1 MKQAT
6 VITAASRRAS
16 NKKKLQALEWSNE
29 AIEQFSNSLREEE
42 EASTKSSTH
51 GPENE
56 IALDTMESKIAR
68 VQQKKKENDLREQR
82 RKTRPVPQP
91 RPESV
96 LTRYKNNNNHS
107 SVAES
112 NSVESDSDASQ
123 GLAKKLAASL
133 NSYFRKHFAE
143 TPSAAAL
150 SSADV
155 NFPLECYDHSTHN
168 EALPVQQN
176 HLPMFGACL
185 LTETRHEASLLDRLL
200 GTWYACKVL
209 HVHEPEDADSTIEV
223 ELSDTILGETYVLPR
238 VHVCLVAH
246 DAERYAARV
255 LEAFSRRSH
264 CVNLLQFD
272 AMVAAMPVNES
283 VVCCMTQ
290 EQYNSIYKR
299 AASTSKLLALDFSV
313 ASAEIDE
320 ACREFELCMNRTIF
334 IMNMMSIT
342 NRTFL
347 RSLKISKLLLL
358 KGPKAPQCALFPIP
372 PHHMAH
378 RLSHLR
384 NHSFLQSSAA
394 IFSLHSM
401 LHETSLIQDYTMV
414 KVEYSRS
421 FTLEKFD
428 RYVGEQVLSSVR
440 RIKQEWT
447 QRCGA
452 GIRNAITKGQ
462 IAVEGKTPIG
472 IQYDI
477 SARNVYEYEK
487 SLNPIKS
494 FLERVNFFMS
504 HELIQIVRR
513 NVLHY
518 ARLIEQFCA
527 CEVEVRDVRSIIVQF
542 PTDSIYKARV
552 LPPLF
557 TVAFRIAAE
566 EKMLNKAEYSKYVE
580 DMDAWKLTKEC
591 EAGEK
596 CPVAVVKPVM
606 GKSFEYSHSVEEF
619 RNVLLKFFKQI
630 VNEFSEVPHVQKY
643 VMDRVYFPVPKYVNS
658 VTHDMPWVLETGEK
672 LLKAIE
678 TATTPLTKYLK
689 FFDKY
694 ESYVN
699 IDNAAYIQSKIQV
712 VHRDPDSTE
721 IELPVTVNVEQVISL
736 VSEHLL
742 HIKDVED
749 SLPVTPIECGL
760 FLVEVMSVRQL
771 LLDKHKAIIR
781 NILTA
786 QAERCSS
793 IVQYLDD
800 EFKKIARNLS
810 KKPENIEQL
819 TELEEY
825 LTSLTATLNTLQ
837 GCIAEMM
844 SNFSILDR
852 FKHKLEFDLGSQM
865 WHVFAAPTKIAD
877 RCVEVTESNVSI
889 KRRFKDEM
897 MGEQVNF
904 TKSMVGRRQL
914 LASYL

>member
-1 MKQAT
+1 M
-6 VITAASRRAS
+6 
-16 NKKKLQALEWSNE
+16 EWSNE
-29 AIEQFSNSLREEE
+29 AIEQFSNSLREEDE
-42 EASTKSSTH
+42 VQTKSS

-68 VQQKKKENDLREQR
+68 VQQKKKENDVREQR

-96 LTRYKNNNNHS
+96 LTRYNNNNNNSS
-107 SVAES
+107 SVAETK
-112 NSVESDSDASQ
+112 SVDSDSDASQ

-133 NSYFRKHFAE
+133 NSYFRKYFAE
-143 TPSAAAL
+143 TPSAAAAL
-150 SSADV
+150 SSADA

-185 LTETRHEASLLDRLL
+185 LTETRHESSLLDRLL
-200 GTWYACKVL
+200 GTWHPCKVL
-209 HVHEPEDADSTIEV
+209 RVHEPEDADSTIEV
-223 ELSDTILGETYVLPR
+223 EVSGPILDETHVLPR
-238 VHVCLVAH
+238 VHVCLVSH

-264 CVNLLQFD
+264 CVNLLQFE
-272 AMVAAMPVNES
+272 AMVAAMPVNEA

-320 ACREFELCMNRTIF
+320 ACREFEVCMNRTIF
-334 IMNMMSIT
+334 IMNMMSVT

-358 KGPKAPQCALFPIP
+358 QRPKAPQCGLYPIP

-378 RLSHLR
+378 RLAHHR
-384 NHSFLQSSAA
+384 NHSFLQSVAA

-428 RYVGEQVLSSVR
+428 RYVSEQVLSSVR

-462 IAVEGKTPIG
+462 SAIEGKTPIIAIG

-487 SLNPIKS
+487 SLNPIKG

-527 CEVEVRDVRSIIVQF
+527 CDVEVRDVRSIIIQF
-542 PTDSIYKARV
+542 PPDSIYKAKV

-566 EKMLNKAEYSKYVE
+566 EKMLNRAEYSKYEE
-580 DMDAWKLTKEC
+580 DMEAWKVTKEF

-596 CPVAVVKPVM
+596 CPVAVVKPIM
-606 GKSFEYSHSVEEF
+606 GKSFEYSHSVDEF
-619 RNVLLKFFKQI
+619 RNVLMKFFKQI

-643 VMDRVYFPVPKYVNS
+643 VMDRVYFPVPKYINS
-658 VTHDMPWVLETGEK
+658 VTHDMPWVQQTGEQ

-678 TATTPLTKYLK
+678 AATSPLTKYLK
-689 FFDKY
+689 LFDKY

-712 VHRDPDSTE
+712 THRDPDSTE
-721 IELPVTVNVEQVISL
+721 IELPVTVNVEQVTAL
-736 VSEHLL
+736 VSEHMLL
-742 HIKDVED
+742 IKDVED

-781 NILTA
+781 SILAA

-800 EFKKIARNLS
+800 EFKKITRNLS

-865 WHVFAAPTKIAD
+865 WHVFAAPAKIAD
-877 RCVEVTESNVSI
+877 KCVEVTESNVSI

-904 TKSMVGRRQL
+904 TKSMVGRRL
-914 LASYL
+914 LLVSCL

>member
-1 MKQAT
+1 MKQVT
-6 VITAASRRAS
+6 GITAASRRAS

-29 AIEQFSNSLREEE
+29 AIEQLSNSLRED
-42 EASTKSSTH
+42 EAISTKISH
-51 GPENE
+51 PENE

-68 VQQKKKENDLREQR
+68 VQLKKKENELREQR
-82 RKTRPVPQP
+82 KKKRPIPQP

-96 LTRYKNNNNHS
+96 LTRYNNNNINS
-107 SVAES
+107 SDAETKKS
-112 NSVESDSDASQ
+112 TESDRDASQ
-123 GLAKKLAASL
+123 GQANKLAASL
-133 NSYFRKHFAE
+133 NSYFRKYFVE
-143 TPSAAAL
+143 TPSAAEL
-150 SSADV
+150 SSADI

-168 EALPVQQN
+168 EALPMQQN
-176 HLPMFGACL
+176 DLPMYGACL
-185 LTETRHEASLLDRLL
+185 LVDTRHESSLLDRLL
-200 GTWYACKVL
+200 GTWYPCKVL
-209 HVHEPEDADSTIEV
+209 HMHEPGDADSTIEV
-223 ELSDTILGETYVLPR
+223 EVSGPILDEVHLLPR
-238 VHVCLVAH
+238 MHVCLVSH
-246 DAERYAARV
+246 DAERYAIRV
-255 LEAFSRRSH
+255 MDAFSRRSH

-358 KGPKAPQCALFPIP
+358 QSPKAPQCGLFPVP
-372 PHHMAH
+372 PYHMAQRIAH
-378 RLSHLR
+378 HR
-384 NHSFLQSSAA
+384 NHSFLQSVAA
-394 IFSLHSM
+394 IFSLHSI
-401 LHETSLIQDYTMV
+401 LYETSLIQDYTMV

-447 QRCGA
+447 QQCGA
-452 GIRNAITKGQ
+452 GIRNAIAKGQ
-462 IAVEGKTPIG
+462 IAIEGKTSIIG

-513 NVLHY
+513 NVLQY
-518 ARLIEQFCA
+518 ASLIEQFCA
-527 CEVEVRDVRSIIVQF
+527 CEVEVRDVRSIIIQF
-542 PTDSIYKARV
+542 PPDSIYKAKV

-557 TVAFRIAAE
+557 SVAFRIAAE
-566 EKMLNKAEYSKYVE
+566 EKMLNEAEYNKYEE
-580 DMDAWKLTKEC
+580 DMEAWKVTKEF

-596 CPVAVVKPVM
+596 CPIAVVKPIM
-606 GKSFEYSHSVEEF
+606 GKSFEYSHSIEEF

-630 VNEFSEVPHVQKY
+630 VNEFSEVPHVQKF

-658 VTHDMPWVLETGEK
+658 VTYDMPWVLETEDK
-672 LLKAIE
+672 LIKAID
-678 TATTPLTKYLK
+678 TATSPLTKYLK

-699 IDNAAYIQSKIQV
+699 IDNVAYIQSKIQV

-736 VSEHLL
+736 VNEHLL
-742 HIKDVED
+742 HIDDVED

-781 NILTA
+781 SILTA
-786 QAERCSS
+786 QAERCSL

-800 EFKKIARNLS
+800 EFKKITRNLA

-837 GCIAEMM
+837 GCIGEMM
-844 SNFSILDR
+844 NNFSILDR

-877 RCVEVTESNVSI
+877 KCVEVMESNVSI

-897 MGEQVNF
+897 MGEQINF
-904 TKSMVGRRQL
+904 TKSMVGRL
-914 LASYL
+914 LLHVSCL